1 MNNYLLRA
9 IFQYGKVIKL
19 WGHVGTY
26 AKGAPRVCG
35 GQNQNGTVVST
46 CYEYNAKENNWEEMP
61 DMKYER
67 FRGEALIDNEQEM
80 WVGPNNTLIRVAS
93 SAYF

>member
-35 GQNQNGTVVST
+35 GQNQDGTVVKT
-46 CYEYNAKENNWEEMP
+46 CYEYNAKENYWEEMK
-61 DMKYER
+61 DMKEKGGLELAGIYNFLPHE
-67 FRGEALIDNEQEM
+67 LIMDQN
-80 WVGPNNTLIRVAS
+80 LI
-93 SAYF
+93 